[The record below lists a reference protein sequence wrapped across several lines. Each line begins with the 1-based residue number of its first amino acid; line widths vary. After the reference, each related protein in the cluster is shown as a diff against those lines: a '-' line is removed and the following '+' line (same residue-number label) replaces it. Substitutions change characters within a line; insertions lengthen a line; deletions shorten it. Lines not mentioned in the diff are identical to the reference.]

1 MPGSQGMTCRELLQ
15 EVTAYLEG
23 AMAPHDIE
31 RFEAH
36 YGTCPR
42 CRLQVSEWRTMV
54 RSLWSLEEHQGTT
67 SAERE
72 RLVTLFRER
81 GLHRPGRQDPHVPLG
96 FAGGLV
102 APGDHLAYFWESE
115 AEFMATAGFVAAGAT
130 RGETTVVL
138 GDDETNERVVAAIR
152 DAGLDAEGLRREDRL
167 RFVAGLSS
175 ADALLAEIGEQIR
188 SAIDRGAPLVRI
200 LGNLGWGRP
209 ECPEDRE
216 LLRLEAQ
223 VTDAVHRLPVV
234 LACCYDVRHI
244 PGSILMLGGLECHPL
259 VCRRNV
265 LRPNDLY
272 MRAERFLPTLF
283 PESGPA

>member
-15 EVTAYLEG
+15 EITAYLEG
-23 AMAPHDIE
+23 AMAPHDTE

-36 YGTCPR
+36 YGTCPK
-42 CRLQVSEWRTMV
+42 CRQQVSEWRTMV
-54 RSLWSLEEHQGTT
+54 GALRSLEAHQGTT

-81 GLHRPGRQDPHVPLG
+81 GFHRPGRQDPQVPLG
-96 FAGGLV
+96 LAGGLV

-138 GDDETNERVVAAIR
+138 GDDETHERVVAAIR

-167 RFVAGLSS
+167 RFVAGQGS

-188 SAIDRGAPLVRI
+188 SAVDRGAPLVRI
-200 LGNLGWGRP
+200 LGNLGWGRSASP
-209 ECPEDRE
+209 GDRD

-223 VTDAVHRLPVV
+223 VTDVVHRLPVV

-244 PGSILMLGGLECHPL
+244 PGSILMLGGLECHPQ

-272 MRAERFLPTLF
+272 LRAERFLPTLF